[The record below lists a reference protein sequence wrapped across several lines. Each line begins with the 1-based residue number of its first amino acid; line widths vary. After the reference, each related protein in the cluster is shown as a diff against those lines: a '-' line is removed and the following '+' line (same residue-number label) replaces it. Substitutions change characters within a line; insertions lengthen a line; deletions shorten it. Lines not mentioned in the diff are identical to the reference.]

1 MIGGD
6 GLTISGLVKRYGNQ
20 TVVNDVS
27 LTVADGE
34 FFSLLGPSGSGK
46 TSTLMMI
53 AGFTS
58 VDNGRILAGGRD
70 ISGLTPQQRG
80 LGMVFQNYAL
90 FPHLTVFDNVAFPLQ
105 IRKLPR
111 RELRERVAWALDV
124 VRLGDFSKRL
134 PRELSG
140 GQQQRVALAR
150 TIVFHPKVIL
160 MDEPLG
166 ALDKNLRYHMQVE
179 LKEIQ
184 RQLGMTV
191 VYVTHDQEEAMNMSD
206 RIAIMNQGRIEQM
219 GPPSQ
224 VYENPSTV
232 FVAKFLGEANL
243 IQPASLQGSVPSER
257 LQAMAPDGSVLF
269 LRPERISL
277 LPPDTE
283 VDEVDGWMHRA
294 GRVER
299 VSFLGNVIRYAIEA
313 QGVTLI
319 ADAQNARGLPRF
331 ETGDPIIVRW
341 RDDDARVLSHV

>member
-1 MIGGD
+1 MTGGD

-27 LTVADGE
+27 LAVADGE

-53 AGFTS
+53 AGFTRM
-58 VDNGRILAGGRD
+58 DDGRILAGGRD
-70 ISGLTPQQRG
+70 ISRLTPQQRG

-111 RELRERVAWALDV
+111 HTLRERVAWALDV
-124 VRLGDFSKRL
+124 VRLGDFARRL

-184 RQLGMTV
+184 RNLGMTV

-224 VYENPSTV
+224 VYENPATV

-243 IQPASLQGSVPSER
+243 IEPSNLQGSASSER
-257 LQAMAPDGSVLF
+257 LQAIALNGSVVF
-269 LRPERISL
+269 LRPERIAL
-277 LPPDTE
+277 TPPHAE
-283 VDEVDGWMHRA
+283 VNEVDGWTHWA
-294 GRVER
+294 GRVAR

-313 QGVTLI
+313 RGVTLI

-331 ETGDPIIVRW
+331 EAGDSVIACW
-341 RDDDARVLSHV
+341 RDDDVRVLNHA